1 MPDPHLRA
9 ADSDREA
16 VAGVLGRALSE
27 GRLTVDEYE
36 DRLTRAYAARTY
48 GDLDGLTTDLP
59 VTGASSRPAAGSAA
73 WPPPRPMTPTPST
86 PSTPSTAPGH
96 PGPYG
101 PWARGGRAVWASW
114 LSTAL
119 IVTVIW
125 LATSIGSH
133 DVQSF
138 WPIWVIGPWGAVL
151 LARTLTGQH
160 HRSGRRRR

>member
-9 ADSDREA
+9 ADTDREA
-16 VAGVLGRALSE
+16 VAGVLGRALSD

-36 DRLTRAYAARTY
+36 DRLARAYAARTY

-59 VTGASSRPAAGSAA
+59 TAGANSRPAVGSAA
-73 WPPPRPMTPTPST
+73 WSPQRPMTPP
-86 PSTPSTAPGH
+86 PGR

-101 PWARGGRAVWASW
+101 RWGRGDRAVWASW

-133 DVQSF
+133 DLQSF

-160 HRSGRRRR
+160 YRSGRRRR